1 VTRGV
6 DVTETTEK
14 VIVYTLPEC
23 DVSERALADL
33 RAEGLDVEERNVMR
47 KKEWFD
53 EALKFAITVPIV
65 IRGPRVE
72 VGWKGA
78 YG

>member
-1 VTRGV
+1 MTQ
-6 DVTETTEK
+6 DTSK

-47 KKEWFD
+47 SKQWFE
-53 EALKFAITVPIV
+53 EALKYAISVPIV
-65 IRGPRVE
+65 IRDGKAQI
-72 VGWKGA
+72 GWKGA
-78 YG
+78 IG

>member
-1 VTRGV
+1 MTQN
-6 DVTETTEK
+6 TEK
-14 VIVYTLPEC
+14 VIVYTLSEC

-47 KKEWFD
+47 NKEWFE
-53 EALKFAITVPIV
+53 EALKISIFVPIV
-65 IRGPRVE
+65 LRGAEVE

-78 YG
+78 VG

>member
-1 VTRGV
+1 MTV
-6 DVTETTEK
+6 EPEK

-33 RAEGLDVEERNVMR
+33 RAEGVEIEERNVMR
-47 KKEWFD
+47 SKQWFE
-53 EALKFAITVPIV
+53 EALKISIFVPIV
-65 IRGPRVE
+65 IRGE
-72 VGWKGA
+72 KLEIGWKGA